1 MGIFRDKANYGE
13 VPVTVVKFK
22 KNMRPCKDTLNY
34 THESIKAVIPCW
46 KDGNV
51 FTSVKTGEEIVVYP
65 DDSVRT
71 ITRGTAICYEDGTEM
86 VYSKNWRTM
95 ECSFI
100 ERGANQG
107 ATLRCFGE

>member
-1 MGIFRDKANYGE
+1 MGIMQNKANNGE
-13 VPVTVVKFK
+13 ELVTVVKFRK
-22 KNMRPCKDTLNY
+22 DMRPCRDTINY

-51 FTSVKTGEEIVVYP
+51 FRSVKTGEEITVYP
-65 DDSVRT
+65 DDSVRSLG
-71 ITRGTAICYEDGTEM
+71 RGTAICYEDGTEM

-107 ATLRCFGE
+107 TTLRCFGE